1 MPVKSLN
8 IVTRVMGE
16 GDTLA
21 FKAEMTGSSLQK

>member
-21 FKAEMTGSSLQK
+21 FKANRHQLK